1 MSHIDLLPSTDD
13 FATFRVRNPARR
25 GHSGGMP
32 LSAVPE
38 VQTVTIHG
46 HRRAFVR
53 VGRGPAVVLLH
64 GVGHDHRT
72 WLPVLR
78 PLSRHFTVIAP
89 DLLGHGSSDAPRADY
104 SIGGYANGVRDLLAI
119 NGIRSATVIG
129 NSLGGG
135 IAMQFAYQFP
145 QWTERLVLVGS
156 GGLGRSVSPLLRALT
171 MPGGNV
177 ALKTV
182 TLPPVRIPAAALM
195 RRLHDAG
202 IRGTTDFKGLAE
214 VYDALGNTPRRRAFH
229 HVLQAAVDWRGQ
241 VITMLDR
248 AYLAESMPCMVIWG
262 EQDSVIPVKHAY
274 AAHAVLPGSQLEVI
288 PHAGHFPQEDDPE
301 HFASAVI
308 DFILDTKPAKY
319 EGRKW
324 ARALA
329 EGPRPRKFWAR
340 QRPPQVDS
348 ESG

>member
-1 MSHIDLLPSTDD
+1 
-13 FATFRVRNPARR
+13 
-25 GHSGGMP
+25 MP

-119 NGIRSATVIG
+119 NGIQSATVIG

-348 ESG
+348 ELG

>member
-1 MSHIDLLPSTDD
+1 
-13 FATFRVRNPARR
+13 
-25 GHSGGMP
+25 MP

-46 HRRAFVR
+46 HKRAFVR

-64 GVGHDHRT
+64 GVGHNHRT

-89 DLLGHGSSDAPRADY
+89 DLLGHGESDAPRADY
-104 SIGGYANGVRDLLAI
+104 SIGGYANGLRDLLAL
-119 NGIRSATVIG
+119 NGISSATIVG

-145 QWTERLVLVGS
+145 QRTERMVLVGS
-156 GGLGRSVSPLLRALT
+156 GGLGRTVNPLLRGMT
-171 MPGGNV
+171 MPGGSL
-177 ALKTV
+177 ALKAA
-182 TLPPVRIPAAALM
+182 TLPPVRVPAVAAL
-195 RRLHDAG
+195 RKLHTTGLPGTVDFQG
-202 IRGTTDFKGLAE
+202 ISE
-214 VYDALGNTPRRRAFH
+214 VYDALGDTGRRRAFH

-248 AYLAESMPCMVIWG
+248 AYLAESLPSLVIWG

-274 AAHAVLPGSQLEVI
+274 AAHAVLPGSQLEI
-288 PHAGHFPQEDDPE
+288 IAHAGHFPQEDAPE
-301 HFASAVI
+301 EFASALI
-308 DFILDTKPAKY
+308 DFVLDTKPAKY
-319 EGRKW
+319 DSRKW
-324 ARALA
+324 VKALA

-340 QRPPQVDS
+340 QRPAVDS
-348 ESG
+348 ELG